1 MISFFKLKD
10 KKLTKQSVKQV
21 ILIRTDLKM
30 GKGKIAT
37 QVAHA
42 SLEAYKKADKN
53 KIKKWEK
60 EGCKKIVLKVNSLR
74 ELLELKK
81 KADKLKIPNAL
92 IRDAGLT
99 QVKKGEITSLA
110 LGPENEEKI
119 DQLTKDLK
127 LL

>member
-1 MISFFKLKD
+1 M
-10 KKLTKQSVKQV
+10 KQA
-21 ILIRTDLKM
+21 ILVRTDLKM

-42 SLEAYKKADKN
+42 SLEAYKKVNKN

-60 EGCKKIVLKVNSLR
+60 EGCKKIVLKVGSLR
-74 ELLELKK
+74 ELLKLKK
-81 KADKLKIPNAL
+81 EADKLKIPNAL

-99 QVKKGEITSLA
+99 QLKKGAITSLA
-110 LGPENEEKI
+110 LGPDEDEKI
-119 DQLTKDLK
+119 DEITRDLK